1 MSFFT
6 GELAEVEHGDYK
18 TLNIYNTPTDS
29 SLSDKLA
36 EVWSFKFFS
45 NFKTIYLFSF
55 FCSINAH

>member
-18 TLNIYNTPTDS
+18 TLNIYITPTDS

-36 EVWSFKFFS
+36 EVRSFKFS
-45 NFKTIYLFSF
+45 LILKLYISF
-55 FCSINAH
+55 PFFVV